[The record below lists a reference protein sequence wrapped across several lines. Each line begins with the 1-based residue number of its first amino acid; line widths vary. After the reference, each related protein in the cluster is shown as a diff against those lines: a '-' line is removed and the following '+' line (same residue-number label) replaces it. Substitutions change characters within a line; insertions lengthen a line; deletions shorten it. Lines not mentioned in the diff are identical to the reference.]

1 MRRFLKHTFTPVSQS
16 PEKHISVVAGLGPGH
31 SWSIKIQIKVNHFLR
46 YKYVVPTITNMILG
60 RNMKYTNILTTNL
73 VM

>member
-1 MRRFLKHTFTPVSQS
+1 MRRFLQHTFTPVSQS

-31 SWSIKIQIKVNHFLR
+31 SWSIKIEIKVNHFF
-46 YKYVVPTITNMILG
+46 KIQICSTITNVILG